1 MKKVFSIALKGNK
14 RFLRLFG
21 DSGKP
26 KGMAAGLVSLKPK
39 ESIGCHNTLGKEE
52 ALIILK
58 GLAQVSYGKKSTI
71 KARAQSFVYIPPE
84 TDHDVRNI
92 GKSILRYVYLT
103 VRL

>member
-1 MKKVFSIALKGNK
+1 MKEVFSMALKGNK

-21 DSGKP
+21 NSGKS
-26 KGMAAGLVSLKPK
+26 KGMVSGLVSLKPK

-71 KARAQSFVYIPPE
+71 KVKAQSFVYIPPE

-92 GKSILRYVYLT
+92 GKSILCYVYLT
-103 VRL
+103 ASL

>member
-1 MKKVFSIALKGNK
+1 MKKVFSMALKGNK

-26 KGMAAGLVSLKPK
+26 KGMVSGLVSLKPK

-58 GLAQVSYGKKSTI
+58 GLAQVSYGEKSTI
-71 KARAQSFVYIPPE
+71 KVKAQSFVYIPPE

-92 GKSILRYVYLT
+92 GKSILCYVYLT
-103 VRL
+103 ASL